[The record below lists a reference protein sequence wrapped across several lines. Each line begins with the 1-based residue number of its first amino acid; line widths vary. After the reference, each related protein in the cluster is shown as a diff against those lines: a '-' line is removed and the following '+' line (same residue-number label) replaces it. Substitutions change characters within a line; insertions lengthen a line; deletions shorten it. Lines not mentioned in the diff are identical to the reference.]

1 VSAALRRLPPLATT
15 GVGSLPFHRAVEAA
29 HHAVCAYELP
39 FCPQLPRLYGDMIE
53 EWLGADPG
61 GCGWTPDRDRQLPAA
76 WDAFSLALERDPP
89 EHRVVKLQVTGPLTL
104 AVALGSERS
113 RTTLRAE
120 DRRLAFEIAGW
131 LAAAAADQAA
141 ALDELGFDTLLI
153 VDEPGL
159 ARLALD
165 TAAAGVWDPL
175 RAAAG
180 AWGLHICCAVPWHV
194 VDAAAPDVVSF
205 DLTRYPLSAAGRRAL
220 SRLVARGGRVMW
232 GAIDTGVGG
241 DAASAAA
248 LVTAATAA
256 LADGEGASAV
266 TESALL
272 SPVCGTG
279 RGTVAGERR
288 VAELVRATAEAVR
301 AGARL
306 LEAAPRGA
314 RR

>member
-1 VSAALRRLPPLATT
+1 VSVALRRLPPLATT
-15 GVGSLPFHRAVEAA
+15 GVGSLPFHRAAEAA
-29 HHAVCAYELP
+29 HHAVSAYELP
-39 FCPQLPRLYGDMIE
+39 FCPQLPQLYGDMIE

-61 GCGWTPDRDRQLPAA
+61 RCGWTPDRDRQLPAA
-76 WDAFSLALERDPP
+76 WDAFVLELERDPP

-104 AVALGSERS
+104 AVALEGERS
-113 RTTLRAE
+113 RATLRAE
-120 DRRLAFEIAGW
+120 THRLAYEIAGW

-141 ALDELGFDTLLI
+141 ALEELGLDTLLI

-175 RAAAG
+175 RAAAS

-205 DLTRYPLSAAGRRAL
+205 DLTRYPPPSAGRRTL

-232 GAIDTGVGG
+232 GAVGTGVAG
-241 DAASAAA
+241 DAVTAAA
-248 LVTAATAA
+248 LVTAAAAA
-256 LADGEGASAV
+256 LADSALIE
-266 TESALL
+266 TALL

-279 RGTVAGERR
+279 RCTVAAERR
-288 VAELVRATAEAVR
+288 VAELVRTTADAVR
-301 AGARL
+301 AGAPL
-306 LEAAPRGA
+306 LHAASPVA